1 MALSS
6 RPPRSILKRRSSIS
20 TAAQA
25 LLDAAAMMGL
35 GYALIRFYIGGMN
48 APYTVLMLLLLVGM
62 WVTYDQFG
70 LYRSNSSHTRKA
82 FSLFKAW
89 TLVFAFLLMV
99 GFATK
104 QTETFS
110 RLLVG
115 QWYVLGYVIQV
126 VLHYS
131 IRELQIRLLRRTV
144 SPENVLIV
152 GTGRLARYLHNK
164 ISNNPWLGQRV
175 IGCLALPATDK
186 TPSDNG
192 FTRLH
197 EPSDFASL
205 SDPGVVGQFDEMM
218 AIIEQHD
225 IDTVYFA
232 IPLDASELIEG
243 MYFSLLDKHVAVH
256 WVPDIYSL
264 LLVNHSV
271 REIAGLPVLTLS
283 ETPLTG
289 TRLLLK
295 AIEDVLLSGL
305 VLLLVSP
312 LLLIIALAIKL
323 DSPGPVFF
331 RQARKGWS
339 GKTFHIWKF
348 RSMHVHQPDN
358 GIVKQATRDDPRIT
372 RVGGFLRKTSL
383 DELPQLIN
391 VLRGEMSLVGPR
403 PHAVQHDME
412 YSQRINSYFARHN
425 IKPGITGLAQVRGL
439 RGETATIEQMQQRVE
454 ADIEYINNWSLWL
467 DFTILLRTL
476 GALTG
481 KNAY

>member
-1 MALSS
+1 MALLTKQ
-6 RPPRSILKRRSSIS
+6 PRSILKRRSSIS

-25 LLDAAAMMGL
+25 LLDAAAVMGL
-35 GYALIRFYIGGMN
+35 AYYLIREYIGPLD
-48 APYTVLMLLLLVGM
+48 AEYTVLLLLLLGGM
-62 WVTYDQFG
+62 GVAYDQFG

-82 FSLFKAW
+82 IALFKAW
-89 TLVFAFLLMV
+89 TLVFAGLLV
-99 GFATK
+99 LGFVTK
-104 QTETFS
+104 QTEFYS
-110 RLLVG
+110 RWVVG
-115 QWYVLGYVIQV
+115 VLYVAGFFVQV
-126 VLHYS
+126 VLHYV
-131 IRELQIRLLRRTV
+131 IRELQIRLMRRTI
-144 SPENVLIV
+144 SPENVLII
-152 GTGRLARYLHNK
+152 GTGRLARYLQNK

-175 IGCLALPATDK
+175 IGCLELPENEA
-186 TPSDNG
+186 
-192 FTRLH
+192 RLH
-197 EPSDFASL
+197 SHTHRLQEPSDFAGLQEPSVIG
-205 SDPGVVGQFDEMM
+205 PFEEML
-218 AIIEQHD
+218 AVIDRRH

-232 IPLDASELIEG
+232 VPLDASDLIED
-243 MYFSLLDKHVAVH
+243 MYFNLLDKHVAVH

-295 AIEDVLLSGL
+295 AIEDSVLSALM
-305 VLLLVSP
+305 LLAVSP
-312 LLLIIALAIKL
+312 LLLIIAVAIKL

-331 RQARKGWS
+331 KQARNGWS

-348 RSMHVHQPDN
+348 RSMYVHKAESN
-358 GIVKQATRDDPRIT
+358 TVKQASRNDPRIT
-372 RVGGFLRKTSL
+372 KVGAFLRKTSL

-403 PHAVQHDME
+403 PHAVQHDAE

-439 RGETATIEQMQQRVE
+439 RGETKDDEQMRQRVE

-467 DFTILLRTL
+467 DLTILVRTL

-481 KNAY
+481 RNAY

>member
-1 MALSS
+1 MVLPS

-25 LLDAAAMMGL
+25 LLDAGAVMGL
-35 GYALIRFYIGGMN
+35 AYYLIRQYIGPLD
-48 APYTVLMLLLLVGM
+48 ADYTVLLLLLLGGM
-62 WVTYDQFG
+62 GLAYDQFG
-70 LYRSNSSHTRKA
+70 LYRSNSSHARKA
-82 FSLFKAW
+82 ITLFKAW
-89 TLVFAFLLMV
+89 TLVFGCLLV
-99 GFATK
+99 IGFATK
-104 QTETFS
+104 QTDVYS
-110 RLLVG
+110 RWLMGQLYVAGFLV
-115 QWYVLGYVIQV
+115 QV
-126 VLHYS
+126 ALHFL
-131 IRELQIRLLRRTV
+131 IRELQIRLLRRAV

-152 GTGRLARYLHNK
+152 GTGRLASYLHNK
-164 ISNNPWLGQRV
+164 IANNPWLGQRV
-175 IGCLALPATDK
+175 IGRLALPQNEPRHPGGAM
-186 TPSDNG
+186 N
-192 FTRLH
+192 RLQ
-197 EPSDFASL
+197 EPSDFAGLQEPLGS
-205 SDPGVVGQFDEMM
+205 FEEMLT
-218 AIIEQHD
+218 IIDRHN

-232 IPLDASELIEG
+232 IPLDASDLIED

-256 WVPDIYSL
+256 WVPDIYSM

-289 TRLLLK
+289 TRLLFK
-295 AIEDVLLSGL
+295 ACEDFVLSALM
-305 VLLLVSP
+305 LLAVSP
-312 LLLIIALAIKL
+312 LLLIIAVAIKL

-331 RQARKGWS
+331 KQARNGWS
-339 GKTFHIWKF
+339 GKTFSIWKF
-348 RSMHVHQPDN
+348 RSMHVHTPEA
-358 GIVKQATRDDPRIT
+358 GEVRQATRDDPRIT
-372 RVGGFLRKTSL
+372 RVGALLRRTSL

-425 IKPGITGLAQVRGL
+425 IKPGITGLAQVRGF
-439 RGETATIEQMQQRVE
+439 RGETSNIEQMQQRVE

-481 KNAY
+481 RNAY